1 MKLRKAKRVM
11 AAAMISVMALS
22 LELVAEKVMILHQ
35 RKNQQRKKKLQ
46 R

>member
-22 LELVAEKVMILHQ
+22 LAACGGKSDGAVK
-35 RKNQQRKKKLQ
+35 
-46 R
+46 

>member
-22 LELVAEKVMILHQ
+22 LAACGGKSDGAV
-35 RKNQQRKKKLQ
+35 KKLP
-46 R
+46 